1 MALDV
6 GIIGLPNTGK
16 STIFNAIT
24 RLGANVASY
33 AYATIDPNVGIVEV
47 PDERLAVLAEF
58 EHSAKIVPAT
68 FRFVDIAGLAPG
80 ASRGEG
86 LGNQF
91 LHHIREVDAVA
102 HVIRCFEDPSV
113 TGAVEGIDPLRDIEL
128 LETELIFADLATIE
142 KRREKTSKA
151 ARSGDTEKQK
161 ELELLD
167 RVEAKLSEG
176 VMVKSIKLSEAEQL
190 VLRDL
195 WLLTSKPNIYVANLG
210 EDQLGGES
218 ECLAAIRRRA
228 AEDGSEVVAFC
239 AKLEAEI
246 EELSDEEAEE
256 FLADYGISESG
267 LRSFLR
273 ASFHLL
279 DMITFF
285 TCGPKEAHAWP
296 IRRGLRAAEAA
307 GKVHTDMERGF
318 IRAEV
323 IAYDDFVRDGG
334 YAGAKEKGHLR
345 LEGKDYVVQD
355 GDVIVVRFNV

>member
-47 PDERLAVLAEF
+47 PDERLAVLADF
-58 EHSAKIVPAT
+58 EASAKIVPAT

-102 HVIRCFEDPSV
+102 HVVRCFEDPNV
-113 TGAVEGIDPLRDIEL
+113 VGAAPGIDPLRDIEL
-128 LETELIFADLATIE
+128 LDTELIFADLATIE
-142 KRREKTSKA
+142 KRREKTAKA
-151 ARSGDTEKQK
+151 ARTGDKDK
-161 ELELLD
+161 AAELELLD
-167 RVEAKLSEG
+167 KVEAGFSAGTMAKSMQLS
-176 VMVKSIKLSEAEQL
+176 ADEQA

-195 WLLTSKPNIYVANLG
+195 WLLSSKPNIYVANLG
-210 EDQLGGES
+210 EDQLGRED
-218 ECLAAIRRRA
+218 ECLAAIRAKA

-246 EELSDEEAEE
+246 EELSDAEAEE
-256 FLADYGISESG
+256 FLADYGIAESG

-285 TCGPKEAHAWP
+285 TCGPKETHAWP
-296 IRRGLRAAEAA
+296 IRRGLKAAEAA
-307 GKVHTDMERGF
+307 GKIHTDMERGF

-323 IAYDDFVRDGG
+323 IAYDDFVKDGG
-334 YAGAKEKGHLR
+334 YAGAKDKGHMR
-345 LEGKDYVVQD
+345 LEGKEYVVKD

>member
-1 MALDV
+1 LALDV

-47 PDERLAVLAEF
+47 PDERLQVLADF
-58 EHSAKIVPAT
+58 EKSAKLVPAT

-102 HVIRCFEDPSV
+102 HVVRCFEDPNVASV
-113 TGAVEGIDPLRDIEL
+113 VEGINPLRDIEL
-128 LETELIFADLATIE
+128 LDTELIFADLATIE
-142 KRREKTSKA
+142 KRREKTAKA
-151 ARSGDTEKQK
+151 ARSGDKEKQK
-161 ELELLD
+161 EMDLLD
-167 RVEAKLSEG
+167 RVEAQLSDG
-176 VMVKSIKLSEAEQL
+176 VMAKSIALGESERE

-195 WLLTSKPNIYVANLG
+195 WLLSSKPNIYVANLG
-210 EDQLGGES
+210 EDQLGGEDP
-218 ECLAAIRRRA
+218 CLAAIQGKA

-246 EELSDEEAEE
+246 EELSDEEAEQ
-256 FLADYGISESG
+256 FLADYGITESG

-285 TCGPKEAHAWP
+285 TCGPKETRAWP

-307 GKVHTDMERGF
+307 GKIHTDMERGF

-323 IAYDDFVRDGG
+323 IAYDHFVHDGG
-334 YAGAKEKGHLR
+334 YAGAKDAGHMR
-345 LEGKDYVVQD
+345 LEGKDYIVQD
-355 GDVIVVRFNV
+355 GDVIIVRFNV